1 MSALRR
7 STRKRSSASVASSS
21 QVAEILN
28 LSDDENEGKT
38 GAHQRRAALQ
48 RDGDYVPSRSDA
60 ADSADAEMDAK
71 HSDGRLRKRRN
82 STPNAS
88 ADGNANSL
96 HENESDA
103 DAEAKNAAREIGPL
117 SDRARK
123 LPAGTHA
130 AVSAHAHALFE
141 LAVAAEQVQQNAPVD
156 NVAVA
161 IEIDAASESDEGAQ
175 SPASSNSAGASS
187 LSSSADS
194 SSDSSSSSNVE
205 NGGGGDGEA
214 GLRDASASNG
224 DEKAEDDS
232 TGPAQPDS
240 PGLAGEL
247 GDEAEPPSP
256 LHVDY
261 EHSQSR
267 MRGLSASPAPL
278 RLPSP
283 MPAGSLA
290 MNGAA
295 QEDEKEAAQPA
306 ASAEGKSKAATSQG
320 EAKSPSGVLCVLW
333 FLSVFIECIGEL
345 SGWIDDRE
353 RPQAGQRRPRSVV
366 DLDRQV
372 CGLLVSFSFVF
383 IA

>member
-1 MSALRR
+1 
-7 STRKRSSASVASSS
+7 
-21 QVAEILN
+21 
-28 LSDDENEGKT
+28 
-38 GAHQRRAALQ
+38 
-48 RDGDYVPSRSDA
+48 
-60 ADSADAEMDAK
+60 MDAK

-88 ADGNANSL
+88 ADGNANPL
-96 HENESDA
+96 HENANSA
-103 DAEAKNAAREIGPL
+103 DREAKNAGLEIGPL

-130 AVSAHAHALFE
+130 AVAAHAHSLFD

-161 IEIDAASESDEGAQ
+161 IEIDAASESDEGGQ

-187 LSSSADS
+187 LSSSVDS
-194 SSDSSSSSNVE
+194 SSDNSSSSNVE

-214 GLRDASASNG
+214 NSAGLQDASPSNG
-224 DEKAEDDS
+224 DEKAGDDS
-232 TGPAQPDS
+232 TGPAQLDS

-247 GDEAEPPSP
+247 GDDDEPPSP

-295 QEDEKEAAQPA
+295 PEDAKEAAQPA
-306 ASAEGKSKAATSQG
+306 ASAEGESKAATSEG
-320 EAKSPSGVLCVLW
+320 EAKSPSGVLCVL
-333 FLSVFIECIGEL
+333 VF
-345 SGWIDDRE
+345 
-353 RPQAGQRRPRSVV
+353 
-366 DLDRQV
+366 
-372 CGLLVSFSFVF
+372 FSFH
-383 IA
+383 